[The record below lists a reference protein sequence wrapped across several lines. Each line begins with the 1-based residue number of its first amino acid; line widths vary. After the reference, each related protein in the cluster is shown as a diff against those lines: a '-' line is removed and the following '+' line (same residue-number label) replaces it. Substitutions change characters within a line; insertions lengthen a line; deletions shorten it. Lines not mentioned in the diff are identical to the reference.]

1 MDNQIDE
8 EVKQE
13 RLDTI
18 MRRQL
23 DISMDYNREKVGKT
37 LTVLVEEKDVDGS
50 YIGRTEYDAPE
61 IDNSVIFTS
70 HRDLKAGDMVQVLVE
85 DAFDYDLVGR
95 EV

>member
-1 MDNQIDE
+1 
-8 EVKQE
+8 
-13 RLDTI
+13 

-23 DISMDYNREKVGKT
+23 DISLEYNREKVGKE
-37 LTVLVEEKDVDGS
+37 LDVLVEEKDEDGS
-50 YIGRTEYDAPE
+50 YIGRTQYDAPE

-70 HRDLKAGDMVQVLVE
+70 RRDLNAGDMVRVLVE